1 MTHLSRQQKELIFDY
16 CVGVTS
22 QEESAAAQE
31 LIFSNEEAAELA
43 KKLQRALSPLDSHP
57 HEQCPD
63 ELADVTVSRLK
74 AAAYSSQL
82 KLQQLIA
89 QEQGRQGAV
98 KGVFRR
104 NFGRIVLAAAAIYL
118 IVSLYMP
125 SIQQARYR
133 SVCLAQLRT
142 MGQAIASYQNDYD
155 QQLPT
160 VASVEGSPWWKVGY
174 RSDTNENCS
183 NTRHLWLLVRG
194 EYVKPT
200 IFICPGSG
208 KSRGIKYRSI
218 NVRRYYDFP
227 SRNSVSYSFRIRCSK
242 SAGTMDA
249 GRKVL
254 IADMNPLFEELPEN
268 FDRLGLPLSKELES
282 LNSANHGQKG
292 QNVLFC
298 DGSAEF
304 VRSRLVGE
312 GNDDIFTLQN
322 ITLYQGSE
330 IPTCESD
337 AFVAP

>member
-1 MTHLSRQQKELIFDY
+1 M
-16 CVGVTS
+16 
-22 QEESAAAQE
+22 
-31 LIFSNEEAAELA
+31 IFSNEEAAELA
-43 KKLQRALSPLDSHP
+43 RKLQGVLSPLASHP
-57 HEQCPD
+57 EEQCPD
-63 ELADVTVSRLK
+63 ELADVTISRLK

-104 NFGRIVLAAAAIYL
+104 NFGRVVLAAAAIYL

-133 SVCLAQLRT
+133 SACLAQLMT
-142 MGQAIASYQNDYD
+142 MGQAIASYQHANNE
-155 QQLPT
+155 QLPT
-160 VASVEGSPWWKVGY
+160 VAAVEGSPWWKVGY
-174 RSDTNENCS
+174 KSDTNENCS
-183 NTRHLWLLVRG
+183 NTRHMWLLVRG

-227 SRNSVSYSFRIRCSK
+227 SRNSVSYSFRIRCNK
-242 SAGTMDA
+242 SADA
-249 GRKVL
+249 MKNGRQVVASDL
-254 IADMNPLFEELPEN
+254 NPLFEELPKE
-268 FDRLGLPLSKELES
+268 FDQLSLPLSKELEG
-282 LNSANHGQKG
+282 LNSANHGRKG

-304 VRSRLVGE
+304 VKSRLVGE

-322 ITLYQGSE
+322 VFLYQGSE